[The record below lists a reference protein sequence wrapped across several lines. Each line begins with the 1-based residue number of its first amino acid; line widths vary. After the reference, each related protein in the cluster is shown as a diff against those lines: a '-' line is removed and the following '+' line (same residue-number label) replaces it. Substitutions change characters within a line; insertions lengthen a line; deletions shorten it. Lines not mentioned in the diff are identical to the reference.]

1 MKRSS
6 TIFLQVVIVLIGIG
20 VLAAMLWVPTQEG
33 RNADA
38 TLSATYFRD
47 PFLVYVYIAS
57 VPFFVALYQ
66 AFRLLGSAG
75 RDDVFRQRSVGAL
88 RTIKRCA
95 LATAGLIVGALAYII
110 IALGGK
116 DDIAGAIMMGIVATF
131 TCVVIATA
139 AAVFERVLQNA
150 LDMKSENDLTV

>member
-6 TIFLQVVIVLIGIG
+6 TIFLQIVIVLIGIG
-20 VLAAMLWVPTQEG
+20 VLAAMLWFPTLEG

-47 PFLVYVYIAS
+47 PFLAYVYIAS
-57 VPFFVALYQ
+57 IPFFVALYQ
-66 AFRLLGSAG
+66 GFKLLGSAG
-75 RDDVFRQRSVGAL
+75 RDDVFVQRSVRAL

-95 LATAGLIVGALAYII
+95 FATASLIVGAAAYII

-116 DDIAGAIMMGIVATF
+116 DDIAGAISMGIIATF
-131 TCVVIATA
+131 TCIVIAAA